1 MSTSFDLKAALN
13 DKVIND
19 AFEIAY
25 KDRSGIL
32 GVVGTGAPRLA
43 FDGYKLSWVDGE
55 VGATS
60 VDTTAIA
67 LVGATTI
74 SVDDGSKVRA
84 GMTISPANSDEV
96 ILVTAVTGNDLTVT
110 RGFGGSTAAEI
121 ASGTTLTIDSV
132 GREENSLA
140 QNDGIYQPD
149 TVENFFQT
157 MDTAIEFSRRALATL
172 QFAGTN
178 DLTFQVSQRIRQLTT
193 QLNRALVRGRKATA
207 TIGGETISYTGG
219 IKYFIEQSTSGNN
232 VDNSAA
238 GLSLDAINA
247 LNAQIVKNGGTTNTI
262 AVGIDLARSISAL
275 VASNYNSD
283 RLANWTADEGSVLR
297 LPSDIPLVGNVNQI
311 VIDTNLNSKELL
323 IFDSNMISVVPMA
336 ANNAEASGAWR
347 TVDATQNGQDGQRVR
362 VIGDFGMQ
370 VRQSR
375 TNMGR
380 LYNI

>member
-1 MSTSFDLKAALN
+1 
-13 DKVIND
+13 
-19 AFEIAY
+19 
-25 KDRSGIL
+25 
-32 GVVGTGAPRLA
+32 
-43 FDGYKLSWVDGE
+43 
-55 VGATS
+55 
-60 VDTTAIA
+60 
-67 LVGATTI
+67 
-74 SVDDGSKVRA
+74 
-84 GMTISPANSDEV
+84 
-96 ILVTAVTGNDLTVT
+96 
-110 RGFGGSTAAEI
+110 
-121 ASGTTLTIDSV
+121 
-132 GREENSLA
+132 
-140 QNDGIYQPD
+140 
-149 TVENFFQT
+149 